1 MTGWAKHS
9 GRADRSVWPLPPA
22 LQGRGGGYVLLR
34 VGAVAKKRDETEEAS
49 GSRSGEPRNSRASV
63 KLESFSE
70 LRHQN
75 RLRRALACPRIA
87 SAQTRRQVG
96 RKQGLKILARE
107 VTNIKAQ
114 NAPRSQADWLWDCL
128 TPRAALTGT
137 SVFASAVAFSRKN
150 CNLGRSFSTSP
161 CATAHRRRTSA

>member
-1 MTGWAKHS
+1 MGAIHS
-9 GRADRSVWPLPPA
+9 GRADRSFWPLQPTF
-22 LQGRGGGYVLLR
+22 LRGGGYVLLHG
-34 VGAVAKKRDETEEAS
+34 GAVAEKRDETEEAS

-63 KLESFSE
+63 QAGVLLGASASKQVTAAS
-70 LRHQN
+70 
-75 RLRRALACPRIA
+75 ACPRIA

-107 VTNIKAQ
+107 ATKFKAQ
-114 NAPRSQADWLWDCL
+114 KAPRSQADWLWDCL

-150 CNLGRSFSTSP
+150 CTTGRSSFYFSMWDGALPSYI
-161 CATAHRRRTSA
+161 A